1 MWIVALQ
8 LDGGAVSPRERLALA
23 VLSAVFSGLGSG
35 MALLGSQVLAA
46 KGNQPVPQLTSALTD
61 LH

>member
-8 LDGGAVSPRERLALA
+8 LDGGAVSPRTLSAA

-35 MALLGSQVLAA
+35 MALLGSQVLPA
-46 KGNQPVPQLTSALTD
+46 KGTKQYRS
-61 LH
+61 